1 MKYLFFFIL
10 LLNTKIYANDTITAD
25 GIDVSKSSFPW
36 ELVIDRGKILGCI
49 YNNKFYSIGSILIEE
64 TLPRKCQL
72 NSAREGVWSE
82 LSGAELAEYNE
93 SIERQQMLEVEKE
106 KRIAESAVIG
116 STPLSREE
124 AMIIRY
130 LRANKQAPN

>member
-1 MKYLFFFIL
+1 MKYLFLFIL
-10 LLNTKIYANDTITAD
+10 LLNTKIYGNDTIGAD

-72 NSAREGVWSE
+72 NSAREGIWSE
-82 LSGAELAEYNE
+82 LSGSELAEYNE
-93 SIERQQMLEVEKE
+93 SIERQQMLAVEKE
-106 KRIAESAVIG
+106 KRIAESTVIG